1 MVLRLKMEL
10 MIKFFRKIRQKLVVE
25 NRFNKYLL
33 YAIGEI
39 ILVVIGILIA
49 LQINNWNE
57 KQKNKAFEEEIL
69 QQIQSNLIKDKKTL
83 EHIAFNFE
91 KAVISSNKLLEG
103 NWDSSQNDSLKFW
116 LADIIQF
123 DRFQPLTNAYE
134 VAKSK
139 GLDLVSNKELRF
151 LLGTYYDD
159 EAQHA
164 VKSISDLELTF
175 NKDWNPIMLQEVTD
189 FKYKDYVVVKDF
201 GIFLKDNS
209 ARRILIMNRDNY
221 GSGLKRIEQV
231 IQTITEIQ
239 ELIHQELNSA
249 KN

>member
-1 MVLRLKMEL
+1 
-10 MIKFFRKIRQKLVVE
+10 MIKFFRKIRQKLLSE
-25 NRFNKYLL
+25 NKLSKYLI

-57 KQKNKAFEEEIL
+57 IQKNKAFEKEIL

-83 EHIAFNFE
+83 KRIAFNFE
-91 KAVISSNKLLEG
+91 KAVMSSNKLLEG
-103 NWDSSQNDSLKFW
+103 NWNSSQNDSLKFW

-189 FKYKDYVVVKDF
+189 FKYKDYVVVQDF
-201 GIFLKDNS
+201 GVFSKNNS

-221 GSGLKRIEQV
+221 GSGLNRIQQV
-231 IQTITEIQ
+231 IQTIIKIQ
-239 ELIHQELNSA
+239 ELIHEELNSS

>member
-1 MVLRLKMEL
+1 
-10 MIKFFRKIRQKLVVE
+10 MIKFFRKIRKKLLQE
-25 NRFNKYLL
+25 NRVSKYLL
-33 YAIGEI
+33 YAFGEI

-57 KQKNKAFEEEIL
+57 IQKNKDFEKEIL
-69 QQIQSNLIKDKKTL
+69 EQIQSNLIKDKKTL
-83 EHIAFNFE
+83 ENIAFNFE

-103 NWDSSQNDSLKFW
+103 NWNSSQNDSLKFW

-164 VKSISDLELTF
+164 VKSISDLELSF
-175 NKDWNPIMLQEVTD
+175 NKDWSPIMQKEVTD
-189 FKYKDYVVVKDF
+189 FKYKEYVVVKDF
-201 GIFLKDNS
+201 EIFSKNNS
-209 ARRILIMNRDNY
+209 AHRILIMNRDNY
-221 GSGLKRIEQV
+221 GSGLNRIEQV
-231 IQTITEIQ
+231 IHTIIKIQ
-239 ELIHQELNSA
+239 ELIHEELNAYKS
-249 KN
+249 

>member
-1 MVLRLKMEL
+1 
-10 MIKFFRKIRQKLVVE
+10 MIKFFRKIRQKLLE
-25 NRFNKYLL
+25 QNRISKYLL
-33 YAIGEI
+33 YAFGEI

-57 KQKNKAFEEEIL
+57 NQKNKAFEKEIL
-69 QQIQSNLIKDKKTL
+69 EQIQSNLIKDKKTL
-83 EHIAFNFE
+83 ENIAFNFE

-103 NWDSSQNDSLKFW
+103 NWNSSQNDSLKFW

-159 EAQHA
+159 DAQHA
-164 VKSISDLELTF
+164 VKSISDLELSF
-175 NKDWNPIMLQEVTD
+175 NKDWNPIMQKEVTD
-189 FKYKDYVVVKDF
+189 FKYKEYVVVKDF
-201 GIFLKDNS
+201 EIFSKNNS
-209 ARRILIMNRDNY
+209 AHRILIMNRDNY
-221 GSGLKRIEQV
+221 GSGLNRIEQV
-231 IQTITEIQ
+231 IHTIIKIQ
-239 ELIHQELNSA
+239 ELIRKELNA
-249 KN
+249 YNN

>member
-1 MVLRLKMEL
+1 M
-10 MIKFFRKIRQKLVVE
+10 
-25 NRFNKYLL
+25 
-33 YAIGEI
+33 YAFGEI

-57 KQKNKAFEEEIL
+57 NQKNKAFEKEIL
-69 QQIQSNLIKDKKTL
+69 EQIQSNLIKDKKTL
-83 EHIAFNFE
+83 ENIAFNFE

-103 NWDSSQNDSLKFW
+103 NWNSSQNDSLKFW

-159 EAQHA
+159 DAQHA
-164 VKSISDLELTF
+164 VKSISDLELSF
-175 NKDWNPIMLQEVTD
+175 NKDWNPIMQKEVTD
-189 FKYKDYVVVKDF
+189 FKYKEYVVVKDF
-201 GIFLKDNS
+201 EIFSKNNS
-209 ARRILIMNRDNY
+209 AHRILIMNRDNY
-221 GSGLKRIEQV
+221 GSGLNRIEQV
-231 IQTITEIQ
+231 IHTIINIQ
-239 ELIHQELNSA
+239 ELIRKELNA
-249 KN
+249 YNN

>member
-1 MVLRLKMEL
+1 
-10 MIKFFRKIRQKLVVE
+10 MIQFFRKIRQKLLE
-25 NRFNKYLL
+25 QNRVSKYLL
-33 YAIGEI
+33 YAFGEI

>member
-1 MVLRLKMEL
+1 
-10 MIKFFRKIRQKLVVE
+10 MIKFFRKIRQKLLSE
-25 NRFNKYLL
+25 NKFRKYLI
-33 YAIGEI
+33 YAFGEI

-57 KQKNKAFEEEIL
+57 IQKNKAFEKEIL

-83 EHIAFNFE
+83 NRIAFNFE
-91 KAVISSNKLLEG
+91 KAVMSSNKLLEG
-103 NWDSSQNDSLKFW
+103 NWNSSQNDSLKFW

-189 FKYKDYVVVKDF
+189 FKYKDYVVVQDF
-201 GIFLKDNS
+201 GVFSKIIVHVEF
-209 ARRILIMNRDNY
+209 
-221 GSGLKRIEQV
+221 
-231 IQTITEIQ
+231 
-239 ELIHQELNSA
+239 
-249 KN
+249 